1 MQVHNVE
8 SVFTYM
14 GHVSVT
20 AHINDNIIQVVL
32 VEMGTHTVYKSFKVH
47 LGGKYLD
54 KLKVESW

>member
-1 MQVHNVE
+1 ME
-8 SVFTYM
+8 SVFTFM

-47 LGGKYLD
+47 LGGKYSD

>member
-1 MQVHNVE
+1 
-8 SVFTYM
+8 M

-20 AHINDNIIQVVL
+20 VPINDNIIQVVL
-32 VEMGTHTVYKSFKVH
+32 VEMGPHPVYKSFKGH